1 MRSKTRFQFKVSK
14 LMQKNKSGIT
24 FLLDES
30 MVDYIE
36 SRTVFEL
43 EVEQDNEDGASI
55 TLVEQ
60 TV

>member
-1 MRSKTRFQFKVSK
+1 
-14 LMQKNKSGIT
+14 MQKNKSGIT

-36 SRTVFEL
+36 NRTVFEL
-43 EVEQDNEDGASI
+43 EVEPDNEDGTSI

-60 TV
+60 IV

>member
-1 MRSKTRFQFKVSK
+1 
-14 LMQKNKSGIT
+14 MQKNKSGIT

-36 SRTVFEL
+36 NRTVFEL
-43 EVEQDNEDGASI
+43 EVDQDNEDGTSI

-60 TV
+60 IV